1 MSYLEIKKI
10 DKYFDNSK
18 IIKSNSFTIGRGE
31 LVSIVGESG
40 SGKTTL
46 LRCIAGLENIER
58 GKIFLNSVDITSVA
72 VSKRPISFVF
82 QQSPLFPH
90 LSIYENILFNLK
102 QYDNIL
108 FNQLIT
114 NLKISTILNK
124 FPHQI
129 SGGENQRVAV
139 ARSLIRKPSL
149 MLLDEPFNHLDVQIK
164 EKLKKI
170 IVETIRKM
178 KVTTI
183 VVSHNVSDAL
193 QISDKI
199 LVLKNGKIVDYS
211 EPEKIYKNPSSLYS
225 AKLFGHVNKFKL
237 NDKTILVRPE
247 NIFVDNKSPISVK
260 VIDSVFF
267 GDKFLI
273 KSQFKNNKIMF
284 YNDTSIECKRV
295 IKVNYSKEKILNI

>member
-46 LRCIAGLENIER
+46 LRCIAGLENIKR

-102 QYDNIL
+102 QYDHIL
-108 FNQLIT
+108 LNQLIT

-178 KVTTI
+178 NVTTI
-183 VVSHNVSDAL
+183 VVTHNVSDAL

-199 LVLKNGKIVDYS
+199 LVLQNGKIVDYS

>member
-58 GKIFLNSVDITSVA
+58 GKIFLNSVDITCVA

-102 QYDNIL
+102 QYDHIL

-178 KVTTI
+178 NVTTI

-247 NIFVDNKSPISVK
+247 NIFVDNKSLISVK

>member
-102 QYDNIL
+102 QYDHIL

-178 KVTTI
+178 NVTTI

-247 NIFVDNKSPISVK
+247 NIFVDNKSLISVK

>member
-18 IIKSNSFTIGRGE
+18 IIKSNSFTIDKGE

-170 IVETIRKM
+170 IVETIRRM
-178 KVTTI
+178 NVTTI

>member
-58 GKIFLNSVDITSVA
+58 GKIFLNSVDITCVA

-102 QYDNIL
+102 QYDHIL

-178 KVTTI
+178 NVTTI

-237 NDKTILVRPE
+237 NNKTILVRPE
-247 NIFVDNKSPISVK
+247 NIFVDNKSSISVK

>member
-46 LRCIAGLENIER
+46 LRCIAGLENIKR

-102 QYDNIL
+102 QYDHIL

-178 KVTTI
+178 NVTTI
-183 VVSHNVSDAL
+183 VVTHNVSDAL

-199 LVLKNGKIVDYS
+199 LVLQNGKIVDYS

>member
-46 LRCIAGLENIER
+46 LRCIAGLENIKR

-102 QYDNIL
+102 QYDHIL
-108 FNQLIT
+108 LNQLIT

-178 KVTTI
+178 NVTTI
-183 VVSHNVSDAL
+183 VVTHNVSDAL

-199 LVLKNGKIVDYS
+199 LVLQNGKIVDYS

-267 GDKFLI
+267 VDKFLI
-273 KSQFKNNKIMF
+273 KSQFKNKKIMF

>member
-178 KVTTI
+178 NVTTI

>member
-72 VSKRPISFVF
+72 VSKRPLSFVF

-102 QYDNIL
+102 QYDHIL

-178 KVTTI
+178 NVTTI

>member
-139 ARSLIRKPSL
+139 ARSLIRKPSV

-178 KVTTI
+178 NVTTI

>member
-1 MSYLEIKKI
+1 MNYLEIKKI

-18 IIKSNSFTIGRGE
+18 IIKSNSFTIDRGE

-58 GKIFLNSVDITSVA
+58 GKIFLNSVDITSLA

-90 LSIYENILFNLK
+90 LSVYENILFNLK
-102 QYDNIL
+102 QYDHIL
-108 FNQLIT
+108 LNQLIT

-149 MLLDEPFNHLDVQIK
+149 MLLDEPFNHLDIQIK

-178 KVTTI
+178 NVTTI
-183 VVSHNVSDAL
+183 VVSHNVTDAL
-193 QISDKI
+193 HISDKI
-199 LVLKNGKIVDYS
+199 LVLQNGEIVDYS

-225 AKLFGHVNKFKL
+225 AKLFGHVNKFKH
-237 NDKTILVRPE
+237 NDQTILVRPE
-247 NIFVDNKSPISVK
+247 NIFVDNKSPISVR
-260 VIDSVFF
+260 VIDSVFC

-273 KSQFKNNKIMF
+273 KTQFKNEKIMF

>member
-102 QYDNIL
+102 QYDQIL

-178 KVTTI
+178 NVTTI

-247 NIFVDNKSPISVK
+247 NIFVDNKSLISVK

>member
-102 QYDNIL
+102 QYDHIL

-164 EKLKKI
+164 EKLKRI

-178 KVTTI
+178 NVTTI

>member
-18 IIKSNSFTIGRGE
+18 IIKSNSFTIDRGE

-58 GKIFLNSVDITSVA
+58 GKIFLNTVDITSLA

-90 LSIYENILFNLK
+90 LSVYENILFNLK
-102 QYDNIL
+102 QYDHIL
-108 FNQLIT
+108 LNQLIT

-149 MLLDEPFNHLDVQIK
+149 MLLDEPFNHLDIQIK

-178 KVTTI
+178 NVTTI
-183 VVSHNVSDAL
+183 VVSHNVTDAL
-193 QISDKI
+193 HISDKI
-199 LVLKNGKIVDYS
+199 LVLQNGEIVDYS

-225 AKLFGHVNKFKL
+225 AKLFGHVNKFKH
-237 NDKTILVRPE
+237 NDQTILVRPE
-247 NIFVDNKSPISVK
+247 NIFVDNKSPISVR
-260 VIDSVFF
+260 VIDSVFC

-273 KSQFKNNKIMF
+273 KTQFKNEKIMF

>member
-82 QQSPLFPH
+82 QQSLFPH

-102 QYDNIL
+102 QYDHIL

-178 KVTTI
+178 NVTTI

>member
-102 QYDNIL
+102 QYDHIL

-149 MLLDEPFNHLDVQIK
+149 MLLDEPFNHLDIQIK

-178 KVTTI
+178 NVTTI
-183 VVSHNVSDAL
+183 VVSHNVTDAL
-193 QISDKI
+193 HISDKI
-199 LVLKNGKIVDYS
+199 LVLQNGEIVDYS

-225 AKLFGHVNKFKL
+225 AKLFGHVNKFKH
-237 NDKTILVRPE
+237 NDQTILVRPE
-247 NIFVDNKSPISVK
+247 NIFVDNKSPISVR
-260 VIDSVFF
+260 VIDSVFC

-273 KSQFKNNKIMF
+273 KTQFKNEKIMF

>member
-114 NLKISTILNK
+114 NLKISIILNK

-178 KVTTI
+178 NVTTI